1 MPEHGDGPGFIET
14 WSAEDA
20 RAVFDDV
27 PNAVVTAADVANA
40 LGCSDDSARRKLT
53 ELEHEADVKRRNP
66 SERSVLWYVP
76 IENENGSG
84 GGGESEND
92 QSPIDVLAGNDSE
105 TILKMLSL
113 NLGESITVGNVV
125 YEDGDKHPVEDAG

>member
-20 RAVFDDV
+20 RAVFDEV

-40 LGCSDDSARRKLT
+40 LGCSDDSARRKLK

-66 SERSVLWYVP
+66 SARSVLWYVP
-76 IENENGSG
+76 IENGSG
-84 GGGESEND
+84 RGSEND
-92 QSPIDVLAGNDSE
+92 QSPIDVLGGNDSE

-113 NLGESITVGNVV
+113 NLGESITVGDVV
-125 YEDGDKHPVEDAG
+125 YEDGDKHPVEDAD

>member
-20 RAVFDDV
+20 RAVFDEV
-27 PNAVVTAADVANA
+27 PNAVVTAADVATA

-66 SERSVLWYVP
+66 TERSVLWYVP
-76 IENENGSG
+76 IEDGD
-84 GGGESEND
+84 GGESEND

-113 NLGESITVGNVV
+113 NLGEAITVGDTV
-125 YEDGDKHPVEDAG
+125 YEAGDKHAAGES

>member
-14 WSAEDA
+14 WSADDA
-20 RAVFDDV
+20 RAVFDEI

-76 IENENGSG
+76 IENGSG
-84 GGGESEND
+84 GEDEND

-113 NLGESITVGNVV
+113 NLGEAITVGDTV
-125 YEDGDKHPVEDAG
+125 YENGDKHAAGES

>member
-1 MPEHGDGPGFIET
+1 LTGMPEHGDGPGFIET

-20 RAVFDDV
+20 RAVFDEV

-40 LGCSDDSARRKLT
+40 LGCSDDSARRKLN

-66 SERSVLWYVP
+66 SARSVLWYVP
-76 IENENGSG
+76 IENGSG
-84 GGGESEND
+84 RESDND

-113 NLGESITVGNVV
+113 NLGESITVGDTV

>member
-14 WSAEDA
+14 WSADDA
-20 RAVFDDV
+20 RAVFNEV

-40 LGCSDDSARRKLT
+40 LGCSDDSARRKLK

-66 SERSVLWYVP
+66 TERSVLWYVP
-76 IENENGSG
+76 IENGD
-84 GGGESEND
+84 GGESEND

-113 NLGESITVGNVV
+113 NLGESITVGDTV
-125 YEDGDKHPVEDAG
+125 YENGGKRAIETER

>member
-20 RAVFDDV
+20 RAVFDEV
-27 PNAVVTAADVANA
+27 PNAVVMTNDVANA
-40 LGCSDDSARRKLT
+40 LGCSYDSARRKLQ

-66 SERSVLWYVP
+66 TDRSVLWYVP
-76 IENENGSG
+76 IENGNGS
-84 GGGESEND
+84 GGESEND

-113 NLGESITVGNVV
+113 NLGEAITVGDTV
-125 YEDGDKHPVEDAG
+125 YENGDTHPIGES

>member
-14 WSAEDA
+14 WSADDA
-20 RAVFDDV
+20 RAVFDEI

-76 IENENGSG
+76 IENGN
-84 GGGESEND
+84 GGESENEQD
-92 QSPIDVLAGNDSE
+92 PSEVLAGNDPE

-113 NLGESITVGNVV
+113 NLGEAITVGDTV
-125 YEDGDKHPVEDAG
+125 YENGDTHSVSES

>member
-1 MPEHGDGPGFIET
+1 MPEHGDGPGFVET

-20 RAVFDDV
+20 RAVFDEV

-40 LGCSDDSARRKLT
+40 LGCSDDSARRKLK

-66 SERSVLWYVP
+66 SARSVLWYVP
-76 IENENGSG
+76 IENG

-113 NLGESITVGNVV
+113 NLGEAITVGDTV
-125 YEDGDKHPVEDAG
+125 YEAGDKHAAGES